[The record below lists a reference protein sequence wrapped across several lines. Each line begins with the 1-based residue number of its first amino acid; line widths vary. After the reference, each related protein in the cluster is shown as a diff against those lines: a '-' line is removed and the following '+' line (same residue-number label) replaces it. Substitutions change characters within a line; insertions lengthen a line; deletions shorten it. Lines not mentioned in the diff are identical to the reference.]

1 MPDSPN
7 FAKIIRFHR
16 KRAGLTQAGLAN
28 LAGVGKTVVFDIENG
43 KETVRL
49 STLAS
54 VMGALNIALDWT
66 SPLKQAF
73 EDASAEGAGTQ
84 RPEGG
89 R

>member
-1 MPDSPN
+1 MYDSPD
-7 FAKIIRFHR
+7 FSKIIRFHR

-54 VMGALNIALDWT
+54 VMRALNIALDWT
-66 SPLKQAF
+66 SPLKQLF
-73 EDASAEGAGTQ
+73 ENSTTEGASTQ
-84 RPEGG
+84 GPDDR